1 MILALD
7 TPPIDW
13 FALAPTLALL
23 TAGALNLILAVLWPR
38 SWKRPTTAIV
48 CALGFAGAI
57 VAAAL
62 LFSHSADGHG
72 VIADVIQRDRL
83 GALTAIIIAGAG
95 LLAIGTSYSE
105 PMADDHIAEY
115 YALLAWA
122 GAGMVFLASASTLLT
137 LFLGLEWF
145 SISLYIL
152 CAIDRD
158 LAGSLEAG
166 LKYLIIGGFGSA
178 MLLFG
183 SALVYGATGRLEF
196 GEIANVVQAQ
206 DLSGDALLVAGLA
219 LLIGGLGFKASAA
232 PFHMWTPDV
241 YEGAPTPV
249 TAFMSAAT
257 KTVALV
263 VTLRILVTAFP
274 QEARLWTVTI
284 AVIACASL
292 AVGNLAALVQKGLKR
307 MLAYSSISHA
317 GFMLIAVASDNAL
330 GGRALLYYL
339 IPYSAM
345 SVGAFAVVAA
355 RERELNRPVTL
366 DNLAGFGWER
376 PLLGISMMT
385 FMLGFAGFPLT
396 GGFVGKFYVFAAAYE
411 HGWIWLVIVGV
422 AATAV
427 SLYYYLGVIRAM
439 YMRPA
444 EELQLAPVGGSPPRE
459 LVLQS
464 TVTAALVV
472 TVGSFFAV
480 QPLIHV
486 AKEAAAS
493 LPF

>member
-38 SWKRPTTAIV
+38 SWKRPTTAVV

-183 SALVYGATGRLEF
+183 SALVYGATGQLEF
-196 GEIANVVQAQ
+196 GEIARVVQAQ

-274 QEARLWTVTI
+274 QEARLWSVTI

-292 AVGNLAALVQKGLKR
+292 AVGNLAALVQTGLKR

-317 GFMLIAVASDNAL
+317 GFMMIAVASDNAL

-411 HGWIWLVIVGV
+411 HGWIWLVIVGL